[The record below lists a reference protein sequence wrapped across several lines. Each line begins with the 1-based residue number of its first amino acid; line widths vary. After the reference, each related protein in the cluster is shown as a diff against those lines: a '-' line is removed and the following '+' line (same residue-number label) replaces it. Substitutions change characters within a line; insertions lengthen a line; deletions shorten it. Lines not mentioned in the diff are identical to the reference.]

1 MIDHPAARAVAMVVQ
16 TGSFE
21 AAARALHVTPS
32 AVSQR
37 VKQLEERLGTVLIER
52 GTPCAATEQVNWICL
67 HIEHLGMLER
77 ELAANLPGLADPAA
91 TAERVTLNIATNANG
106 LESWFLDAVAPFT
119 WATDYLLNIAI
130 DDEDHTAEWLRRGG
144 VLAAVTY
151 LQEPVQGCRVAA
163 LGALRYRATASPAY
177 IERYLANGV
186 TPASMAGAP
195 ALTFNQKDT
204 LQQAWL
210 RRVFDLSVTV
220 PTHWLPSTQ
229 SFVDASLAGMG
240 WGMNSEQLVSGHMRS
255 GRLVELVPG
264 TPLDVPLYW
273 QASRLAA
280 DRLGGLTRAVVSHA
294 RQVLVAL
301 A

>member
-1 MIDHPAARAVAMVVQ
+1 
-16 TGSFE
+16 
-21 AAARALHVTPS
+21 VTS
-32 AVSQR
+32 
-37 VKQLEERLGTVLIER
+37 
-52 GTPCAATEQVNWICL
+52 
-67 HIEHLGMLER
+67 
-77 ELAANLPGLADPAA
+77 
-91 TAERVTLNIATNANG
+91 
-106 LESWFLDAVAPFT
+106 
-119 WATDYLLNIAI
+119 
-130 DDEDHTAEWLRRGG
+130 
-144 VLAAVTY
+144 
-151 LQEPVQGCRVAA
+151 LQKPVQGCRVAA

-186 TPASMAGAP
+186 TPASLAGAP

-210 RRVFDLSVTV
+210 RQVFDLSVTV

-240 WGMNSEQLVSGHMRS
+240 WGMNPEQLVSAQLRS

-264 TPLDVPLYW
+264 TPLDVLLYW

-280 DRLGGLTRAVVSHA
+280 DRLGDLTRAVVSHA
-294 RQVLVAL
+294 RQTLVAV